1 MSIKLWDNIHCV
13 PRNYLKVGHT
23 HANHNNI
30 SDVIMKLIL
39 QIPRLDNILPYNHTR
54 MYFPFFFDI
63 NHIQKS
69 GV

>member
-39 QIPRLDNILPYNHTR
+39 QILRLDNI
-54 MYFPFFFDI
+54 
-63 NHIQKS
+63 
-69 GV
+69 